1 MKRKVGYLG
10 TGTFGEQV
18 ALLYAPEADLIAYR
32 SHGEA
37 ILALEAGEIDEAIV
51 AIENSLQG
59 PVIETVDALLRQPRL
74 FVTREFI
81 LPVEHNLIAA
91 PGTKLR
97 DIKVVMSHPQALS
110 QCQGYLSRHLPGVRL
125 DAALSTAAAVEDAV
139 RTPGAA
145 GIGTRRAAEVFG
157 GEVLAAGIQDTDNN
171 KTRFFVLGTEEAA
184 PTGNDRTSLAFE
196 VPDRPGSLVEVLMEF
211 SRRGV
216 NLSRIES
223 RPSREELGKYV
234 FLIDCDGH
242 RLDEK
247 PAQALE
253 AIRAKGARLLPA
265 DRPWGSYPRFVELS

>member
-1 MKRKVGYLG
+1 MKRRVGCLG

-18 ALLYAPEADLIAYR
+18 ALIYAPEADLIAYR

-37 ILALEAGEIDEAIV
+37 ILALEAGNIDEAIV

-59 PVIETVDALLRQPRL
+59 PVIETVDALLKQPRL
-74 FVTREFI
+74 FVTGEFV

-91 PGTKLR
+91 PGTKLS

-110 QCQGYLSRHLPGVRL
+110 QCQGFLSLHLPGVRL
-125 DAALSTAAAVEDAV
+125 DAALSTAAAVEESV
-139 RTPGAA
+139 RTPGVA

-171 KTRFFVLGTEEAA
+171 KTRFFILGTAEAA

-211 SRRGV
+211 SLRGV

-223 RPSREELGKYV
+223 RPSREDLGKYV

-247 PAQALE
+247 PSQALE

-265 DRPWGSYPRFVELS
+265 DRPWGSYPRFVEPS

>member
-1 MKRKVGYLG
+1 MKRKLGYLG

-18 ALLYAPEADLIAYR
+18 ALLYVSEADLVPYR

-37 ILALEAGEIDEAIV
+37 ILALEAGDIDEAIV

-59 PVIETVDALLRQPRL
+59 PVIETVDALLKQPRL
-74 FVTREFI
+74 FVTREFV

-91 PGTKLR
+91 QGSKLS
-97 DIKVVMSHPQALS
+97 DIKVVMSHDQALN

-125 DAALSTAAAVEDAV
+125 VAALSTAAAVEDAV
-139 RTPGAA
+139 HTPSAA

-157 GEVLAAGIQDTDNN
+157 GEILAAAIQDSDNN

-184 PTGNDRTSLAFE
+184 PTGNDRTSFAFE
-196 VPDRPGSLVEVLMEF
+196 VPDYPGSLVEVLMEF
-211 SRRGV
+211 SQRRV

-247 PAQALE
+247 PSQALE
-253 AIRAKGARLLPA
+253 AIRVKGARLLPA
-265 DRPWGSYPRFVELS
+265 NRPWGSYPRFIEPK